1 MRCCGGLVRMTVCEW
16 EVMSAPTPTRE
27 ISGGGPLVGSGDSAS
42 GLWKVCPC
50 GVEFIS
56 SQPAS
61 KYHNEQCKR
70 RAQNG
75 RARKGSLL
83 ERVIAY
89 RGSRTCSHCKSIEGK
104 RWTFF
109 WDDYDR
115 EASNLDVALLLCAKC
130 WSRYSGKKLG
140 QEKQMDRQER
150 LTDLKLAEV
159 NDLSI
164 VHLEDIAED
173 KSKYKSA
180 KRPPKVTPDDFSL
193 RYLAKL
199 PPSERL
205 AYVKAYPA
213 EVEKL
218 TEPELDLV
226 STLLC
231 EAASEDLASKAPIS
245 ALGL

>member
-1 MRCCGGLVRMTVCEW
+1 MAKTTKL
-16 EVMSAPTPTRE
+16 
-27 ISGGGPLVGSGDSAS
+27 
-42 GLWKVCPC
+42 CPC
-50 GVEFIS
+50 GVEFIT
-56 SQPAS
+56 SQPAAI
-61 KYHNEQCKR
+61 YHDKKCQR
-70 RAQNG
+70 RAQNAG
-75 RARKGSLL
+75 ARKDSLL
-83 ERVIAY
+83 AQVIAHK
-89 RGSRTCSHCKSIEGK
+89 GSRACNHCKSIDGK

-115 EASNLDVALLLCAKC
+115 EANNLDVAFILCSRC
-130 WSRYSGKKLG
+130 WARFSGKKLG
-140 QEKQMDRQER
+140 QEKKRDSQER
-150 LTDLKLAEV
+150 LTDLNLADKEQSESDDPLV
-159 NDLSI
+159 SQCKEDGLSI

-180 KRPPKVTPDDFSL
+180 KRPPTVIPDEFSL
-193 RYLAKL
+193 RYLERL

-231 EAASEDLASKAPIS
+231 EAASEDLASEAPIS

>member
-1 MRCCGGLVRMTVCEW
+1 MP
-16 EVMSAPTPTRE
+16 APTLTRE
-27 ISGGGPLVGSGDSAS
+27 IPGGGPPVESGDSAS
-42 GLWKVCPC
+42 GLWKVCLC

-75 RARKGSLL
+75 TARKGSLL
-83 ERVIAY
+83 EQVIAQK
-89 RGSRTCSHCKSIEGK
+89 SSKVCSHCKSIEGK

-109 WDDYDR
+109 WDDHDR
-115 EASNLDVALLLCAKC
+115 EANNLDVVLLLCAKC

-140 QEKQMDRQER
+140 QKKQMDRQER
-150 LTDLKLAEV
+150 LTDLKVADEELSESDDPLVSDCIA
-159 NDLSI
+159 NKLSI

-180 KRPPKVTPDDFSL
+180 KRPPKIKPDDFSL

-205 AYVKAYPA
+205 DYVKAYLA

-218 TEPELDLV
+218 TEAELDLV
-226 STLLC
+226 GTLLC
-231 EAASEDLASKAPIS
+231 EAASEDLASEAPIS

>member
-1 MRCCGGLVRMTVCEW
+1 V
-16 EVMSAPTPTRE
+16 
-27 ISGGGPLVGSGDSAS
+27 
-42 GLWKVCPC
+42 
-50 GVEFIS
+50 
-56 SQPAS
+56 
-61 KYHNEQCKR
+61 
-70 RAQNG
+70 
-75 RARKGSLL
+75 
-83 ERVIAY
+83 
-89 RGSRTCSHCKSIEGK
+89 CSHCKSIDGK
-104 RWTFF
+104 RWAFF

-115 EASNLDVALLLCAKC
+115 EANNLDVALLLCAKS

-140 QEKQMDRQER
+140 QEKEMDRQER

-159 NDLSI
+159 GLSASDGPFISECRANGLSI

-193 RYLAKL
+193 RYLAWL

-218 TEPELDLV
+218 TGGDLDLV
-226 STLLC
+226 GTLLC
-231 EAASEDLASKAPIS
+231 EAASEDLASEAPIS